1 MSFDS
6 NYDVN
11 TIKPWDTTP
20 SVFGNSCP
28 VQQRSYSPLW
38 QMSEIP
44 IHSSVVSISLICI
57 KIWTNIRII
66 STSHATNHSLAL
78 DINVQKKSVKEFCEN
93 LVAVWNLQ

>member
-20 SVFGNSCP
+20 SVFENSCP

-44 IHSSVVSISLICI
+44 ICSSVVSISLICI
-57 KIWTNIRII
+57 NKDMNQYSYHKYTH
-66 STSHATNHSLAL
+66 TLHAT
-78 DINVQKKSVKEFCEN
+78 I
-93 LVAVWNLQ
+93 VWPQT